1 MCSVGDAHALLESL
15 NQQSVCHRSQFLKKQ
30 KIPAASAVPLTEKTL
45 QSNPSEF
52 LSNTSAKFL
61 LVTAPNPNELALRV
75 SELRQR
81 ALHAVEQVVVGLNDV
96 TDQMLMALVAGGHV
110 LLEGVPGTAKTTLCR
125 TFSTVLG
132 IHFERVQ
139 FTPDL
144 LPSDVTGTQVLDR
157 QTSDFVLRKGPVF
170 CQLLLADELNRAP
183 ARTQSS
189 LLEAMQER
197 QVTIEGKTL
206 PLPQP
211 FMVLATQNP
220 IEQEGVYR
228 LPEAQLDRFLFRIH
242 VGYPERE
249 QEVDMLE
256 LHSRQTVK
264 PTAVTTAAEIL
275 SIQQQLDSVY
285 GSRELQEYII
295 DLVRQSRQH
304 PDLALGA
311 SPRAAINLMKAGRAH
326 ALLSGR
332 GYLTHEDIQAVCL
345 PVLAHRLIMRPEAEM
360 DGRTVASVIA
370 AIIRS
375 VPVLQDRRR

>member
-1 MCSVGDAHALLESL
+1 M
-15 NQQSVCHRSQFLKKQ
+15 
-30 KIPAASAVPLTEKTL
+30 PAT
-45 QSNPSEF
+45 
-52 LSNTSAKFL
+52 
-61 LVTAPNPNELALRV
+61 NPNELALRV
-75 SELRQR
+75 NELRQR
-81 ALHAVEQVVVGLNDV
+81 ALDAVEQVVVGLNDV

-197 QVTIEGKTL
+197 QVTIEGRTL

-242 VGYPERE
+242 VGYPERD
-249 QEVDMLE
+249 QEIDMLE
-256 LHSRQTVK
+256 LHSRRMVN

-275 SIQQQLDSVY
+275 KIQQQLDSVF
-285 GSRELQEYII
+285 GTRELQEYII

-360 DGRTVASVIA
+360 DGRSVSSVID

-375 VPVLQDRRR
+375 VPVLQDRRP

>member
-1 MCSVGDAHALLESL
+1 M
-15 NQQSVCHRSQFLKKQ
+15 
-30 KIPAASAVPLTEKTL
+30 
-45 QSNPSEF
+45 
-52 LSNTSAKFL
+52 
-61 LVTAPNPNELALRV
+61 
-75 SELRQR
+75 
-81 ALHAVEQVVVGLNDV
+81 VVVGLSHV
-96 TDQMLMALVAGGHV
+96 TDQLLMALLAGGHV

-125 TFSTVLG
+125 TFSSVLG
-132 IHFERVQ
+132 IQFERVQ

-206 PLPQP
+206 LLPEP

-249 QEVDMLE
+249 QEIDMLD
-256 LHSRQTVK
+256 LHSRPVIK
-264 PTAVTTAAEIL
+264 PQMVCDAQEIL
-275 SIQQQLDSVY
+275 AIQKQIDEVFCT
-285 GSRELQEYII
+285 RELKGYII
-295 DLVRQSRQH
+295 DLVRQSRVQG
-304 PDLALGA
+304 DLLLGA
-311 SPRAAINLMKAGRAH
+311 SPRAAINLMKAGRVH
-326 ALLSGR
+326 ALLQGR
-332 GYLTHEDIQAVCL
+332 SFLTHEDVQAIAL
-345 PVLAHRLIMRPEAEM
+345 PVLGHRLIMRPESEM
-360 DGRTVASVIA
+360 DGKTVADVVRQLIQ
-370 AIIRS
+370 S
-375 VPVLQDRRR
+375 VPVLQEKTP

>member
-1 MCSVGDAHALLESL
+1 MDFSVTVTNS
-15 NQQSVCHRSQFLKKQ
+15 NQ
-30 KIPAASAVPLTEKTL
+30 
-45 QSNPSEF
+45 
-52 LSNTSAKFL
+52 
-61 LVTAPNPNELALRV
+61 LAQRV
-75 SELRQR
+75 HELRQR
-81 ALHAVEQVVVGLNDV
+81 TLQAVEQVVVGMNHV
-96 TDQMLMALVAGGHV
+96 TDQLLMALIAGGHV

-132 IHFERVQ
+132 IHYERVQ

-157 QTSDFVLRKGPVF
+157 QTSNFVLRKGPVF

-206 PLPQP
+206 PLPEP

-242 VGYPERE
+242 VGYPERN

-256 LHSRQTVK
+256 LHSRTIAK
-264 PTAVTTAAEIL
+264 PGPVTNADEIVA
-275 SIQQQLDSVY
+275 IQRQLDTVY
-285 GSRELQEYII
+285 GSRELQEYIV

-304 PDLALGA
+304 PDLVLGG
-311 SPRAAINLMKAGRAH
+311 SPRAAINLMKAGRSH

-332 GYLTHEDIQAVCL
+332 NYLTHEDIQAVCN
-345 PVLAHRLIMRPEAEM
+345 PVLCHRLIMRPEAEM
-360 DGRTVASVIA
+360 DGRTIESVVQQL
-370 AIIRS
+370 IRT
-375 VPVLQDRRR
+375 VPVIQERRR

>member
-1 MCSVGDAHALLESL
+1 MSG
-15 NQQSVCHRSQFLKKQ
+15 Q
-30 KIPAASAVPLTEKTL
+30 
-45 QSNPSEF
+45 
-52 LSNTSAKFL
+52 
-61 LVTAPNPNELALRV
+61 LVTLMDANQLALRV
-75 SELRQR
+75 QDLREKAQR
-81 ALHAVEQVVVGLNDV
+81 AVGQVVVGLNHV
-96 TDQMLMALVAGGHV
+96 TDQLLMALVAGGHV

-132 IHFERVQ
+132 IHFERIQ

-157 QTSDFVLRKGPVF
+157 QTSEFVLRKGPVF

-206 PLPQP
+206 PLPEP

-242 VGYPERE
+242 VGYPERS

-256 LHSRQTVK
+256 LHSRASVK
-264 PTAVTTAAEIL
+264 PVAVTSANEIVA
-275 SIQQQLDSVY
+275 IQKQLDSVF
-285 GSRELQEYII
+285 GTRELQEYIV
-295 DLVRQSRQH
+295 DLVRMSRGH
-304 PDLALGA
+304 SDLVLGA

-326 ALLSGR
+326 ALLNGR

-345 PVLAHRLIMRPEAEM
+345 PVLGHRLIMRPEAEM
-360 DGRTVASVIA
+360 DGRTVEGVVDQL
-370 AIIRS
+370 IRS
-375 VPVLQDRRR
+375 VPVLRDRQR

>member
-1 MCSVGDAHALLESL
+1 MTVTNS
-15 NQQSVCHRSQFLKKQ
+15 NQ
-30 KIPAASAVPLTEKTL
+30 
-45 QSNPSEF
+45 
-52 LSNTSAKFL
+52 
-61 LVTAPNPNELALRV
+61 LAQRV
-75 SELRQR
+75 HELRQR
-81 ALHAVEQVVVGLNDV
+81 TLQAVEQVVVGMNHV
-96 TDQMLMALVAGGHV
+96 TDQLLMALIAGGHV

-132 IHFERVQ
+132 IHYERVQ

-157 QTSDFVLRKGPVF
+157 QTSNFVLRKGPVF

-206 PLPQP
+206 PLPEP

-242 VGYPERE
+242 VGYPERN

-256 LHSRQTVK
+256 LHSRTIAK
-264 PTAVTTAAEIL
+264 PAAVTNADEIVA
-275 SIQQQLDSVY
+275 IQRQLDTVY
-285 GSRELQEYII
+285 GSRELQEYIV

-304 PDLALGA
+304 PDLVLGG
-311 SPRAAINLMKAGRAH
+311 SPRAAINLMKAGRSH

-332 GYLTHEDIQAVCL
+332 SYLTHEDIQAVCN
-345 PVLAHRLIMRPEAEM
+345 PVLCHRLIMRPEAEM
-360 DGRTVASVIA
+360 DGRTIESVVQQL
-370 AIIRS
+370 IRT
-375 VPVLQDRRR
+375 VPVIQERRR